1 VHSHV
6 LEVKEIAMFAA
17 SRRSLT
23 RQRNSPQLSEAVI
36 HEALGDDHWRLDD
49 GRSAQQ
55 ATSCLIRPEAGDRV
69 LLVCM
74 ADTSHYVLHVLARV
88 EPRNATLSVPGAD
101 SLAIRQNHVD
111 VAATQTIAL
120 RAACEVE
127 ISAAQGTLSL
137 RGRDV
142 LTSAVQSL
150 VHTARSCVSQ
160 VDRFMLDAR
169 ELLRLHGEQ
178 TIVTARQDA
187 KIDAER
193 VSLG

>member
-1 VHSHV
+1 
-6 LEVKEIAMFAA
+6 MFAA

-49 GRSAQQ
+49 GRSARQ
-55 ATSCLIRPEAGDRV
+55 ATSCLITPQPGDRV

-74 ADTSHYVLHVLARV
+74 ADESHYVLHVLARV
-88 EPRNATLSVPGAD
+88 QCHNATLTVPGAD
-101 SLAIRQNHVD
+101 SLAIRQNRVD
-111 VAATQTIAL
+111 VAATQSIAL

-127 ISAAQGTLSL
+127 ITAAQGALSL
-137 RGRDV
+137 CGHDV

-150 VHTARSCVSQ
+150 VHTARSYVGQ
-160 VDRFMLDAR
+160 VDRFLLDAR
-169 ELLRLHGEQ
+169 QLLRLHGENA
-178 TIVTARQDA
+178 IVTARQDA